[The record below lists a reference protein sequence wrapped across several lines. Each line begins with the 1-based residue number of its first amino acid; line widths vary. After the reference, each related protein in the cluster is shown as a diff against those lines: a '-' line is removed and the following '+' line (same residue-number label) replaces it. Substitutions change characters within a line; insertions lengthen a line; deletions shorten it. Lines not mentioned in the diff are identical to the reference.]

1 MNLAKKYVRELT
13 QIKNQFDPTSTGK
26 KERLVELLIKEKSIT
41 DSDLIKLHETL
52 LFLKAHPSHKRL
64 LRSVSNLQKK
74 TNNNILQS
82 IQRRKEEGIFEQ
94 TGVAGTC
101 ITATFSYT
109 LVVWLSK
116 EYPKHI
122 YFDSFGAY

>member
-26 KERLVELLIKEKSIT
+26 IERLVELLIKEKSIT

-74 TNNNILQS
+74 TNNNI
-82 IQRRKEEGIFEQ
+82 
-94 TGVAGTC
+94 T
-101 ITATFSYT
+101 
-109 LVVWLSK
+109 
-116 EYPKHI
+116 
-122 YFDSFGAY
+122 